1 LSTKLKPTESELE
14 ILQILWREGSLTV
27 KDVHKIV
34 SQKRDIGYTTSLKIM
49 QIMADKNLCSR
60 ELKGKTHVYT
70 ALVREED
77 VQNGFI
83 DNIIKQVFQG
93 SAMELVMQTLGNY
106 KANKSEIADLKSF
119 ISKMENENK

>member
-1 LSTKLKPTESELE
+1 M
-14 ILQILWREGSLTV
+14 TV

-49 QIMADKNLCSR
+49 QIMADKKLCSR
-60 ELKGKTHVYT
+60 ELNGKAHVYT
-70 ALVREED
+70 ALVQEED

>member
-1 LSTKLKPTESELE
+1 
-14 ILQILWREGSLTV
+14 
-27 KDVHKIV
+27 
-34 SQKRDIGYTTSLKIM
+34 
-49 QIMADKNLCSR
+49 
-60 ELKGKTHVYT
+60 
-70 ALVREED
+70 